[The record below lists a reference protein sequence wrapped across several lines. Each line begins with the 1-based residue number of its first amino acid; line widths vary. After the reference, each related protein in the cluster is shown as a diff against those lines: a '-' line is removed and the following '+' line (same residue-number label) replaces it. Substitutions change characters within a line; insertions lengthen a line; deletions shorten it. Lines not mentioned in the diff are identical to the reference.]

1 MIDGTPACREDT
13 MPPPTPDK
21 ILCCHRRCSLA
32 AIADQ
37 RVGERAAGS
46 HRLALQRRSGYS
58 LLRATIAGLRTHA
71 PAAFPVIVR
80 SGANVPP
87 DTDAYCTRRHS
98 RFVIM
103 LGHHLGSQSAVE
115 AVIHEWAH
123 ARAWSHMH
131 DRAAADMQ
139 AGRIDAAEFEVLV
152 HDGTWGVEFAFCWRV
167 FTGKVLPGFDP
178 AAA

>member
-1 MIDGTPACREDT
+1 MDGC
-13 MPPPTPDK
+13 
-21 ILCCHRRCSLA
+21 
-32 AIADQ
+32 
-37 RVGERAAGS
+37 G
-46 HRLALQRRSGYS
+46 RLATASGIRCTGLHARMSAVPDHVPSGLATGSATLPLCSQKHYG
-58 LLRATIAGLRTHA
+58 LLRATIRGLRRHA

-80 SGANVPP
+80 SGQNLPP
-87 DTDAYCTRRHS
+87 DTDAYCSRRSS

-103 LGHHLGSQSAVE
+103 LGQHLAPKDAVE
-115 AVIHEWAH
+115 AVVHEWAH

-131 DRAAADMQ
+131 DRAVADMQ

-167 FTGKVLPGFDP
+167 FTGRVLPGFDP